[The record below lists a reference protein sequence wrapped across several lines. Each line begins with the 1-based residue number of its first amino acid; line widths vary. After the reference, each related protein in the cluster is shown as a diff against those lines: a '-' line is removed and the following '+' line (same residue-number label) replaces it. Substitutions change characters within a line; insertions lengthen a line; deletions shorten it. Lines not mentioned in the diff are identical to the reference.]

1 MTDPVRQRRAR
12 WARAAKAGQRLGY
25 LFYAVATVAFF
36 AGLIG
41 EFTAGTVRLV
51 EIGLIGGSVLLAPSI
66 LVTYMVKAAEKD
78 DLEHGR

>member
-25 LFYAVATVAFF
+25 LFYAFATVAFF

-66 LVTYMVKAAEKD
+66 LITYMVKAAEKD